1 MQHIQGDRRA
11 MSATEGTMRLPEDVR
26 KKLDARSDKD
36 EILEVMRSLE
46 GDGVAITND
55 VYAAI
60 VTTLRLSQDI
70 IDN

>member
-1 MQHIQGDRRA
+1 MN
-11 MSATEGTMRLPEDVR
+11 LPEDIR
-26 KKLDARSDKD
+26 KQVDKRSDKD

-60 VTTLRLSQDI
+60 VTTLRFSQDMS
-70 IDN
+70 DN

>member
-1 MQHIQGDRRA
+1 MNV
-11 MSATEGTMRLPEDVR
+11 PKDVR
-26 KKLDARSDKD
+26 LEVESRPDKE

-46 GDGVAITND
+46 GDGVTITND

-60 VTTLRLSQDI
+60 VKTLRLSQEI

>member
-1 MQHIQGDRRA
+1 
-11 MSATEGTMRLPEDVR
+11 MRLPEDVR